1 MIATEAQK
9 TGLPTQKIPRRKVY
23 QMVGAC
29 AAGAMGVAG
38 KRAAGASEPDLPQPA
53 DPRPPFSPGQ
63 RIELAET
70 ACHSIV
76 QKAAALASEYLKQYG
91 GCCQCTLAA
100 LQDALPFLPADPG
113 LFRAASCLDG
123 GATPTG
129 LHQCGSF
136 TAAGLAIG
144 YLCGRTRDEIF
155 FGGRTLARQLLQKV
169 FRQFQEHY
177 GSVLCKEVRT
187 KVNGNCSLT
196 VFRTAQWTAQT
207 LLETFAG
214 YKIPPVPEVPPQR
227 REKNDNVRPGELPAP
242 WGLG

>member
-1 MIATEAQK
+1 MSACEAQK
-9 TGLPTQKIPRRKVY
+9 PGLPGQKIPRRKVY
-23 QMVGAC
+23 QMVGVC
-29 AAGAMGVAG
+29 AVGAMGIGGTVPAES
-38 KRAAGASEPDLPQPA
+38 SEPARPHPV
-53 DPRPPFSPGQ
+53 DPRPPLSPGQ

-70 ACHSIV
+70 ACQAIV
-76 QKAAALASEYLKQYG
+76 QKAASLASEYLKPYG

-155 FGGRTLARQLLQKV
+155 FGDRNLAHQLLQKV
-169 FRQFQEHY
+169 FRHFQQHY
-177 GSVLCKEVRT
+177 GSVLCKEVGG
-187 KVNGNCSLT
+187 KVNGNCSQT
-196 VFRTAQWTAQT
+196 VSRAAQWTAQT

-214 YKIPPVPEVPPQR
+214 YKIPPFPEVPPSKKG
-227 REKNDNVRPGELPAP
+227 EKR
-242 WGLG
+242 